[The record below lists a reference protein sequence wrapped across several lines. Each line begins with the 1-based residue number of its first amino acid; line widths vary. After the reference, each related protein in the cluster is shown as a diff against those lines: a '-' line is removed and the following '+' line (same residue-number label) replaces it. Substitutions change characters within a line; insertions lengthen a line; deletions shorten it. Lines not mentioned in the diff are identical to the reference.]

1 MKQALTLTKNSNQQ
15 HGFTLVETAIAM
27 GMVAVMISG
36 FMIAFGPAVQGINKS
51 ISVKEASRL
60 SSALEFE
67 LSVVRT
73 ARPHP
78 NDVGDTPYGTAFEKA
93 FNWIRDSGTKATAVL
108 VYQYRGNP
116 NTVNPD
122 GTLAP
127 YTLAM
132 AQAYETANGE
142 PPAPGNQYVIQ
153 TAVRRLSDN
162 DTVSAELAPGVLQGQ
177 VYYVK
182 MQQFIYYDWPL
193 GDIVFE
199 LVVAGEN
206 ENGLPVN
213 PRAPGG
219 LGQIIDPTEDENGD
233 RDTVTGHGDYPE
245 AVISCRAQFYA
256 LPNVLYSYINGASFS
271 LADADN
277 NGHPDTTGKPV
288 YTRNIAVSR

>member
-1 MKQALTLTKNSNQQ
+1 MMLVIRHMAQPLKKLLTGSEIREPRQLLCWFTSIGVILIPLIQTVPWPRIHWRWHRLMKQQ
-15 HGFTLVETAIAM
+15 
-27 GMVAVMISG
+27 
-36 FMIAFGPAVQGINKS
+36 
-51 ISVKEASRL
+51 
-60 SSALEFE
+60 
-67 LSVVRT
+67 
-73 ARPHP
+73 
-78 NDVGDTPYGTAFEKA
+78 
-93 FNWIRDSGTKATAVL
+93 
-108 VYQYRGNP
+108 
-116 NTVNPD
+116 TVI
-122 GTLAP
+122 
-127 YTLAM
+127 
-132 AQAYETANGE
+132 